1 VFRLCSLGQEWL
13 DMRIEWASIS
23 ECDSAR
29 FDGCIVELNGW
40 FLPIAAGPVRY
51 GALVGEPGC
60 CGLDVML
67 HPASTVEIFLERA
80 IDVGTARRLT
90 LVGRWVELAG
100 AAGGWRFQLREARAV
115 ESPQN
120 LPSPR
125 RRLFLG
131 AAAALGMAGCSA
143 GRFGAYTESAEAV
156 PHTAGLPGKDS
167 VTIDIHSH
175 AGRVILA
182 RQDSASVQRAFTPL
196 AAPMRDGGM
205 NVICLAIVADTTA
218 THVNASGKGFE
229 PYRTPEPGEL
239 YDHAQVAFARC
250 MALIEQQGLHVIEDA
265 AALRAVPAK
274 GPSVIVA
281 SEGADFLEGRIE
293 RVDEAWRIHRLRHL
307 QLTHYRVNEL
317 GDIQTEPPVHG
328 GLTDFGAAVIERC
341 NSLGIVVDIAHG
353 PYALVQRA
361 ARVTSRPL
369 VLSHTSL
376 SASPGPRSRQISAAH
391 ARLVAETG
399 GVVGVWPNA
408 AVFASLDAMAHGARQ
423 LADVIG
429 VDHVAL
435 GSDMLGFIAT
445 PVFNSYRQ
453 LPAYATA
460 LLGAGFTTSDI
471 EKVLGGN
478 YLRVFEATL
487 AGAPPPS

>member
-1 VFRLCSLGQEWL
+1 MLGLCVGCARMLE
-13 DMRIEWASIS
+13 MRIEWASIS
-23 ECDSAR
+23 EGNSAG
-29 FDGCIVELNGW
+29 FDGCTVELSGW
-40 FLPIAAGPVRY
+40 FVPIAAGRVRY
-51 GALVGEPGC
+51 AALVAEPGC

-67 HPASTVEIFLERA
+67 HVASTVEVFLEQA
-80 IDVGTARRLT
+80 IDGGTARMLT
-90 LVGRWVELAG
+90 LTGRWVEPAS
-100 AAGGWRFQLREARAV
+100 AAGGWRFQLREGRAI

-131 AAAALGMAGCSA
+131 AAAALGMGGCSA
-143 GRFGAYTESAEAV
+143 GRFGAYTESSEAE
-156 PHTAGLPGKDS
+156 PHRAGMPGKNS
-167 VTIDIHSH
+167 VTIDVHSH
-175 AGRVILA
+175 GGRVILA
-182 RQDSASVQRAFTPL
+182 GQDSATLQRPFTPL

-205 NVICLAIVADTTA
+205 NVVCLAIVADTTA
-218 THVNASGKGFE
+218 THVNASGNGFE

-239 YDHAQVAFARC
+239 YDHAQSAFARC
-250 MALIEQQGLHVIEDA
+250 AALIEQQGLHVIEDA
-265 AALRAVPAK
+265 AALRTVPAK
-274 GPSVIVA
+274 GPSVIIA

-293 RVDEAWRIHRLRHL
+293 RVEEAWRRHRLRHL

-341 NSLGIVVDIAHG
+341 NTLGIVVDIAHG
-353 PYALVQRA
+353 PYALVERA

-376 SASPGPRSRQISAAH
+376 SASPGPRSRQVSAAH

-408 AVFASLDAMAHGARQ
+408 AVFANLDAMARGARQ

-435 GSDMLGFIAT
+435 GSDMLGFITT

-453 LPAYATA
+453 LPAYAMA
-460 LLGAGFTTSDI
+460 LLDAGFTTSDI

-478 YLRVFEATL
+478 YLRVCEATL
-487 AGAPPPS
+487 AGVRAPS